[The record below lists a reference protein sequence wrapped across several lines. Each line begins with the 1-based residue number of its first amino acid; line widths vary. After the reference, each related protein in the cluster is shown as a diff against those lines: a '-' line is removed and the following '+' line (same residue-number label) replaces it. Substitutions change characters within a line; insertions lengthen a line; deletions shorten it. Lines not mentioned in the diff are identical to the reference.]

1 VRVTEDR
8 ETLKVRL
15 IAEAQLDT
23 HEVVA
28 RRAAEDLL
36 LVLAADFPDRIESV
50 GTEWDDDEVF
60 AEALVRTRAETGM
73 ELTRH
78 VVAES
83 ELLML
88 SGESY
93 FTATHALWANE
104 FDPPEPE
111 HGTLVAVP
119 NRQVVFAHPIRDR
132 AAVQMLTPMLEL
144 ARRFGEAG
152 PGGISTNLYW
162 LYEGQLRKVELQE
175 TEDQILIPPASPFA
189 LLLNR
194 L

>member
-1 VRVTEDR
+1 MTER

-15 IAEAQLDT
+15 IDEAQLESL
-23 HEVVA
+23 EVVA

-36 LVLAADFPDRIESV
+36 LVLAADFPDRVESV
-50 GTEWDDDEVF
+50 GREYDDDELF
-60 AEALVRTRAETGM
+60 AEALVRTRSEPGL

-78 VVAES
+78 GVAGS

-93 FTATHALWANE
+93 FTATHALWAAE
-104 FDPPEPE
+104 FDPPESE

-119 NRQVVFAHPIRDR
+119 NRQVVFAHPIRDT
-132 AAVQMLTPMLEL
+132 AVVRMLTPMLEL
-144 ARRFGEAG
+144 ARRFSDAG
-152 PGGISTNLYW
+152 GAGAINPNLYW
-162 LYEGQLRKVELQE
+162 LRDGQLQKVALEE
-175 TEDQILIPPASPFA
+175 TEEQILISPTSEFGQ
-189 LLLNR
+189 LLNR